1 MHISHMQHSV
11 VALDPVAALA
21 RELLALT
28 ASTRESHD
36 ADPFGNPVLSI
47 ALAISRR
54 IDGGT
59 LPPDEIEA
67 LIRHLR
73 DAAFADRAA
82 RLAAYVGGTDLASSH
97 DAMATIAERL
107 VRPDPA
113 DSAVPLATFR
123 ALIERTRFAAVFT
136 AHPTFGLP
144 APVSRSLAEAASGRP
159 TGETFASH
167 RSVGVTLEEEFVQA
181 AAAIEHG
188 RDALDALNEAILV
201 AARRNWPGRWT
212 EMVPAPVILTSW
224 VGYDTDGRTDI
235 GWWDTLRLRLRMK
248 RMQLARLHTQVNS
261 LTEGTKLAERIA
273 VALEAVEAQIAAA
286 PDGQAPD
293 QVAAF
298 AHTLVDRRDAALTTP
313 EPLYGLFA
321 TAIAAA
327 AEPEKLK
334 LAVARAGLRSH
345 GLSLAHTHVRLNASQ
360 LHNVVRQR
368 LGLADPPEDPSRRRA
383 LLGGINL
390 ALDAVQ
396 PVPVDFGAVIAEGA
410 SAARL
415 MMTVAQLLKHVD
427 SATPVRFLIAETESG
442 YTLLAA
448 LWLARLF
455 GIERQIEISPLFETA
470 EALESGVHVLEEALR
485 SPHYRAYLQAT
496 GRLALQFG
504 YSDSGRYVG
513 PLAATYLI
521 ERLRLKL
528 AEALARHKLTGVEV
542 LLFDTHGESVGRGA
556 HPGSLRDRLAYL
568 SPEHARRA
576 LAQAG
581 IPVREESAF
590 QGGDGYLLFGTPE
603 LAHAT
608 VARIA
613 EHAFPREQAAVPDPI
628 YEEADFSADFFA
640 TCRAGMQELAE
651 DAGYAALLGAFGPAL
666 LDPSGSRPAARQS
679 DGLTGP
685 AMIRHPRELRAI
697 PNNAILHQLCWLA
710 NTLQGLGAAAVR
722 HPEVFAELKE
732 RSPRFRNALALA
744 SHAAAH
750 SDLDVLRAVVAT
762 LDPGMWLDRAAHAR
776 IPGRRQALVAVAR
789 ALERLDL
796 WAPAQAMFRRIQA
809 DHVSLR
815 AVWPEAPQLADR
827 EMLLHSLRLALIHR
841 IWLLSSAI
849 PDFSPRHGVTRATL
863 DGRILRLDIPPAL
876 KLLSEVFP
884 SAPDPAA
891 DRDYA
896 EPRAPRATAAY
907 AREHEEIFAP
917 MARLFALVREISTAV
932 THEVGALG

>member
-1 MHISHMQHSV
+1 MQHS
-11 VALDPVAALA
+11 LIQPSPVAAVA
-21 RELLALT
+21 DELLAFT
-28 ASTRESHD
+28 ASTRTSHD

-59 LPPDEIEA
+59 LSADEIEG
-67 LIRHLR
+67 LVRHLR
-73 DAAFADRAA
+73 DAAFTDRAH
-82 RLAAYVGGTDLASSH
+82 RLADYVGGTDIAASRE
-97 DAMATIAERL
+97 AMAVLAERL

-123 ALIERTRFAAVFT
+123 GLVERTRFAAVFT
-136 AHPTFGLP
+136 AHPTFGMP
-144 APVSRSLAEAASGRP
+144 KPVYGALAEAASGRP
-159 TGETFASH
+159 TGKQLATH
-167 RSVGVTLEEEFVQA
+167 RSSGVTLEQEFAQA
-181 AAAIEHG
+181 SDAIQHG
-188 RDALDALNEAILV
+188 RDALDALNAAILT
-201 AARRNWPGRWT
+201 AARANWPGRWT

-248 RMQLARLHTQVNS
+248 RMQLARVHGQVAA
-261 LTEGTKLAERIA
+261 LAGGEKLVARLAE
-273 VALEAVEAQIAAA
+273 ALEAVDAQIAAA
-286 PDGQAPD
+286 PSAQSPD
-293 QVAAF
+293 EVSAF
-298 AHTLVDRRDAALTTP
+298 AHALVDCKTAALTTTQ
-313 EPLYGLFA
+313 PLDPLFA
-321 TAIAAA
+321 AAIAAA
-327 AEPEKLK
+327 VDADKLSF
-334 LAVARAGLRSH
+334 AVARAGLRSH

-383 LLGGINL
+383 LLGGINA
-390 ALDAVQ
+390 ALDNVKSI
-396 PVPVDFGAVIAEGA
+396 PVDFGALIAEGA

-415 MMTVAQLLKHVD
+415 MMTVAQLVKHID

-442 YTLLAA
+442 YTLLSA
-448 LWLARLF
+448 LWLAKLF

-470 EALESGVHVLEEALR
+470 EALEQGVHVLEEALR

-528 AEALARHKLTGVEV
+528 AEALARHNLSGVEV

-556 HPGSLRDRLAYL
+556 HPASLADRLAYL
-568 SPEHARRA
+568 SPPHARRA
-576 LAQAG
+576 LAASG
-581 IPVREESAF
+581 IAVREESAF
-590 QGGDGYLLFGTPE
+590 QGGDGYLLFGSTE

-608 VARIA
+608 VARIV
-613 EHAFPREQAAVPDPI
+613 EHAFPPEATPAPDPI
-628 YEEADFSADFFA
+628 YDEADFSADFFA
-640 TCRAGMQELAE
+640 TCRSGMQELVE
-651 DAGYAALLGAFGPAL
+651 DQGYAALLGAFGPAL

-679 DGLTGP
+679 DGVAGP
-685 AMIRHPRELRAI
+685 ALIRHPRELRAI
-697 PNNAILHQLCWLA
+697 PNNAILHQLGWLA
-710 NTLQGLGAAAVR
+710 NTLQGLGAAAAR
-722 HPEVFAELKE
+722 HPEVFADL
-732 RSPRFRNALALA
+732 RNASPRFRNALALA

-841 IWLLSSAI
+841 IWLTASAI
-849 PDFSPRHGVTRATL
+849 PDFSPRHGVTRAML
-863 DGRILRLDIPPAL
+863 DGRILRLDVPSAL
-876 KLLSEVFP
+876 KLLGEVFP
-884 SAPDPAA
+884 AAPDPAA

-896 EPRAPRATAAY
+896 EPRAPRASAAY
-907 AREHEEIFAP
+907 AREHDEIFTP
-917 MARLFALVREISTAV
+917 MGRLFALVREISTAV